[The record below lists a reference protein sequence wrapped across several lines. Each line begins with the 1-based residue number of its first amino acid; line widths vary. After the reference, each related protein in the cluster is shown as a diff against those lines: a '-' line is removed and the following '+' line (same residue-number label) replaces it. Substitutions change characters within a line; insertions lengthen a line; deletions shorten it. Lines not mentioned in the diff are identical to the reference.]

1 MFKSRS
7 IRGLR
12 RDFLG
17 DIPLRYKEGEEARRG
32 SNEKRTVKHG
42 EGGEAL
48 GVDGEFRGWIAAGKR
63 TRRHPVRLLLLA
75 SPPHTAVISTPRCTP
90 PSTDPPTCL
99 PGLHIIQLTHK
110 TNTMRLLLLPL
121 LGLVL
126 GGESLETLRG
136 ASPSHRIFYILPS
149 PSYFNRVRA
158 AQRIIMMESDERNMR
173 PLGLGGRRPTM
184 VNTHPTSLAPSRA
197 PTTAPYLPTHDQT
210 NSPSQHGQRLLPSN
224 PTHSPSP
231 SVPNQGHSF
240 SGFGGGHEQPSLSD
254 NVFFS
259 DSKPAVSDQQDKHTG
274 FVKGFKTPSFSP
286 SHFSISEDHK
296 PPSESSKPSRSDE
309 DLKSSSFDEAKITRL
324 FDTLA
329 PHPDR
334 NPVCNVL
341 PNPGTCRAAL
351 PRYYLDPETGTC
363 NCYLYG
369 GCTEDGAGESPG
381 SFFTLEEC
389 QRVCRPPNMAEGPV
403 CKDIFK
409 EDDFVSFLVEPLPP
423 KNTKTDHLSNKELL
437 ASFYK

>member
-110 TNTMRLLLLPL
+110 TNNMRLLLLPL

-126 GGESLETLRG
+126 GGESLETLRAG
-136 ASPSHRIFYILPS
+136 LSVTSNIL
-149 PSYFNRVRA
+149 
-158 AQRIIMMESDERNMR
+158 
-173 PLGLGGRRPTM
+173 
-184 VNTHPTSLAPSRA
+184 HLAKPVV
-197 PTTAPYLPTHDQT
+197 L
-210 NSPSQHGQRLLPSN
+210 
-224 PTHSPSP
+224 
-231 SVPNQGHSF
+231 
-240 SGFGGGHEQPSLSD
+240 QP
-254 NVFFS
+254 
-259 DSKPAVSDQQDKHTG
+259 G

-423 KNTKTDHLSNKELL
+423 KNTKTDHLSNKEFDGNDATSRSLEK
-437 ASFYK
+437 ASVNMSGAHRDLVAASQAPEQ